1 MDANNLSSSLAEI
14 EVEKV
19 PKPVISKQRK
29 KKKKR
34 FKSKTFSNNGL
45 SSKQNKK
52 TINHKSKMKKDNHGP
67 INYNSE
73 EYHKKQHT
81 IK

>member
-34 FKSKTFSNNGL
+34 FKSKNS
-45 SSKQNKK
+45 
-52 TINHKSKMKKDNHGP
+52 KSKMKKDNHGP
-67 INYNSE
+67 VNYNSE